1 MKHLALEMV
10 KGDVQNHN
18 KKEVWAL
25 KEKKEQVA
33 IIGVASQNNVYEH
46 VSGK

>member
-18 KKEVWAL
+18 KKEAWAL
-25 KEKKEQVA
+25 KEKNEQVA
-33 IIGVASQNNVYEH
+33 IIGGASQNNIYEPA
-46 VSGK
+46 SGK